1 MLSVPAAL
9 TRLPPGTWILGQHP
23 TEREKKKKG
32 GETSSTDREQRLSS
46 VGGVIVK
53 VNSLSI
59 EKTLSVSTGGG
70 QLSTRSR
77 KEAQQK
83 LSSLAV
89 VVARCMTK

>member
-1 MLSVPAAL
+1 M
-9 TRLPPGTWILGQHP
+9 
-23 TEREKKKKG
+23 
-32 GETSSTDREQRLSS
+32 
-46 VGGVIVK
+46 IVK

-83 LSSLAV
+83 LSFLAV
-89 VVARCMTK
+89 VVARCMTKRVVFVVLFAESWSAFQCDEDLALRQVIVGRPRGVRIEL